1 MPRLSL
7 YRPTKGR
14 DYEFI
19 DNRIYEMFTVGGTD
33 INIHKYLGP
42 KNPITGESTA
52 TVPTYS
58 AVAETNI
65 QDLLFLENRDR
76 KYDEDVYTIR
86 AVYNVQD
93 IDFNLTQFGLFLN
106 NETLFMTVHINSSV
120 KVIGRKL
127 MAGDVVEL
135 PHLKDEYAAND
146 FQLAL
151 RAYYVIDDVSRA
163 AEGYSPTWY
172 PHIYRLKLKQI
183 VDSQEF
189 KDILDIKMDEENP
202 GQGSLRDLLST
213 YEKEM
218 QSNTAIIQQ
227 AEADA
232 KKSGYETSHFF
243 SLQVGEDGKVELVTT
258 DTTQLDAS
266 TANELA
272 DRVMQTPERI
282 GYSGYI
288 LGDGIAPNGE
298 VFGHGITFP
307 AKNVTGDYFLR
318 TDMIPNRL
326 FRYSGTRWI
335 KVEDNVRM
343 TMTQTDTRNTQKAG
357 FVNNTA
363 TAQIGGE
370 TVQERQSLSKAL
382 RAKTDSV

>member
-7 YRPTKGR
+7 YRPTKGH
-14 DYEFI
+14 DYNFI
-19 DNRIYEMFTVGGTD
+19 DARIYEMFTVGGTD

-42 KNPITGESTA
+42 KNPVTGEA
-52 TVPTYS
+52 TSSVPTYS
-58 AVAETNI
+58 TVKETNI

-76 KYDEDVYTIR
+76 KYDTDVYTCR
-86 AVYNVQD
+86 AIYNVQD

-106 NETLFMTVHINSSV
+106 NETLLMTVHINSSV
-120 KVIGRKL
+120 KTIGRKIIT
-127 MAGDVVEL
+127 GDVIEI
-135 PHLKDEYAAND
+135 PHLKDDHAEND

-151 RAYYVIDDVSRA
+151 RAYYVVEDVSRA

-172 PHIYRLKLKQI
+172 PHLYRLKCKQI
-183 VDSQEF
+183 IDSQEF
-189 KDILDIKMDEENP
+189 KDVLDIKMDEENP
-202 GQGSLRDLLST
+202 GQGNLRDLLST

-218 QSNTAIIQQ
+218 QVNTAVIQQ

-243 SLQVGEDGKVELVTT
+243 TLTVGDDGKVELVTADLST
-258 DTTQLDAS
+258 LDAS
-266 TANELA
+266 ASTELA
-272 DRVMQTPERI
+272 DRVMQTPKRV
-282 GYSGYI
+282 GYSGYL

-298 VFGHGITFP
+298 VFGHGVSFP
-307 AKNVTGDYFLR
+307 AQSIKGDYFLR
-318 TDMIPNRL
+318 TDMMPNRL
-326 FRYSGTRWI
+326 FRYSGNRWEKI
-335 KVEDNVRM
+335 EDSVRM

-357 FVNNTA
+357 FVNNTN
-363 TAQIGGE
+363 TSQIAGE

>member
-42 KNPITGESTA
+42 KNPLTGESTA

>member
-1 MPRLSL
+1 M
-7 YRPTKGR
+7 
-14 DYEFI
+14 
-19 DNRIYEMFTVGGTD
+19 
-33 INIHKYLGP
+33 
-42 KNPITGESTA
+42 
-52 TVPTYS
+52 
-58 AVAETNI
+58 
-65 QDLLFLENRDR
+65 
-76 KYDEDVYTIR
+76 
-86 AVYNVQD
+86 
-93 IDFNLTQFGLFLN
+93 
-106 NETLFMTVHINSSV
+106 
-120 KVIGRKL
+120 
-127 MAGDVVEL
+127 
-135 PHLKDEYAAND
+135 
-146 FQLAL
+146 
-151 RAYYVIDDVSRA
+151 SRA

-189 KDILDIKMDEENP
+189 KDILNIKMDEENP

-218 QSNTAIIQQ
+218 QSNTAVIQQ

-318 TDMIPNRL
+318 TDIIPNRL
-326 FRYSGTRWI
+326 FRYSGSRWI

>member
-42 KNPITGESTA
+42 KNPLTGESTA

-127 MAGDVVEL
+127 MAGDVIEL

-151 RAYYVIDDVSRA
+151 RAYYVVDDVSRA

-189 KDILDIKMDEENP
+189 KDILNIKMDEENP

-218 QSNTAIIQQ
+218 QSNTAVIQQ

-370 TVQERQSLSKAL
+370 TVQERQSLS
-382 RAKTDSV
+382 

>member
-19 DNRIYEMFTVGGTD
+19 DNSIYEMFTVGGTD

-42 KNPITGESTA
+42 KNPLTGESTA

-127 MAGDVVEL
+127 MAGDVIEL

-151 RAYYVIDDVSRA
+151 RAYYVVDDVSRA

-189 KDILDIKMDEENP
+189 KDILNIKMDEENP

-218 QSNTAIIQQ
+218 QSNTAVIQQ

>member
-42 KNPITGESTA
+42 KNPLTGESTA

-127 MAGDVVEL
+127 MAGDVIEL

-151 RAYYVIDDVSRA
+151 RAYYVVDDVSRA

-189 KDILDIKMDEENP
+189 KDILNIKMDEENP

-218 QSNTAIIQQ
+218 QSNTAVIQQ

>member
-7 YRPTKGR
+7 YRPSKGR

-42 KNPITGESTA
+42 KNPLTGESTA

-127 MAGDVVEL
+127 MAGDVIEL

-151 RAYYVIDDVSRA
+151 RAYYVVDDVSRA

-189 KDILDIKMDEENP
+189 KDILNIKMDEENP

-218 QSNTAIIQQ
+218 QSNTAVIQQ